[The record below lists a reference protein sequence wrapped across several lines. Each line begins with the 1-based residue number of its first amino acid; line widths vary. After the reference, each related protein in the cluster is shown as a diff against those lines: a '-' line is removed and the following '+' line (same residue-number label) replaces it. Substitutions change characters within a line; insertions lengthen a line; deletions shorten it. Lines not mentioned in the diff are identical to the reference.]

1 MNVNA
6 SGSMMQMQS
15 QMQMRKMDG
24 SGQGNGQGGANG
36 MKSVMQNLS
45 SEDRVTLQNELSN
58 ISSEDNKAAIKDQ
71 MKQIDASNMDS
82 SAYLNEL
89 LSLINPTTSEEST
102 SFEVYA

>member
-6 SGSMMQMQS
+6 SGSMMQMQTM
-15 QMQMRKMDG
+15 MQMKKMDG
-24 SGQGNGQGGANG
+24 SSQGNEQGGANG

-58 ISSEDNKAAIKDQ
+58 ISSEDKSILKDQ
-71 MKQIDASNMDS
+71 IKQIDASNMDS

-89 LSLINPTTSEEST
+89 LSLINPTTNEEST

>member
-1 MNVNA
+1 MNVNT
-6 SGSMMQMQS
+6 SGNMMQMQT

-58 ISSEDNKAAIKDQ
+58 ISSENKATIKDQ
-71 MKQIDASNMDS
+71 LKQIDGSNMDS
-82 SAYLNEL
+82 STYLNEL
-89 LSLINPTTSEEST
+89 LTLINPTTNEEST